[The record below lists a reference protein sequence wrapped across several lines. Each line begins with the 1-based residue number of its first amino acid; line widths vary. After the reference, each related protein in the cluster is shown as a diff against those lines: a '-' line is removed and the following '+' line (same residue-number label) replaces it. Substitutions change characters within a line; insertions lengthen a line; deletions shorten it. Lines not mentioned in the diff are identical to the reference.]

1 MVTATQLC
9 VCAVVVGAVVSGALV
24 VAVVSGA
31 LVGAAVVGALVVGA
45 VVGLEAG
52 FVSGSFVVSGAF
64 VGAVVGFV
72 VGLEA
77 GFVSGA
83 FVVSGVFVVLGVV
96 VGFVLV
102 PFSVDFSVVPVVST
116 SLLPSAEAE
125 SLSLPWTRMPYRHRL
140 FLLRH

>member
-45 VVGLEAG
+45 VVG
-52 FVSGSFVVSGAF
+52 
-64 VGAVVGFV
+64 FV

-83 FVVSGVFVVLGVV
+83 FVVFGVFVVLGVV

-102 PFSVDFSVVPVVST
+102 PFSVDFSVVPVVSA

-125 SLSLPWTRMPYRHRL
+125 SLASTFPSMDSDALPSSVVPTATL
-140 FLLRH
+140 TAA

>member
-1 MVTATQLC
+1 M
-9 VCAVVVGAVVSGALV
+9 
-24 VAVVSGA
+24 AVVSGA

-45 VVGLEAG
+45 VVGLEA
-52 FVSGSFVVSGAF
+52 
-64 VGAVVGFV
+64 GFV

-125 SLSLPWTRMPYRHRL
+125 SLASTFPSMDSDALPSSVVPTATL
-140 FLLRH
+140 TAA

>member
-45 VVGLEAG
+45 VVG
-52 FVSGSFVVSGAF
+52 
-64 VGAVVGFV
+64 FV

-83 FVVSGVFVVLGVV
+83 FVVFGVFVVLGVV

-102 PFSVDFSVVPVVST
+102 PFSVDFSVVPVVYA

-125 SLSLPWTRMPYRHRL
+125 SLASTFPSMDSDALPSSVVPTATL
-140 FLLRH
+140 TAA